1 VVSIVGFLTAIVAF
15 GIIRLEQ
22 WLFDIKE
29 GYCGA
34 GWYKAKRFC
43 CPVLAANR
51 TGSGNDT
58 SANLPF
64 PTTHLNHGSDL
75 LPCADWV
82 TWAERFDGRHKMPGA
97 QEWIVEYT
105 VYTLFAVRVLVAFVI

>member
-1 VVSIVGFLTAIVAF
+1 MVSIVGFLTAIAAF

-34 GWYKAKRFC
+34 AWYKAKRFC
-43 CPVLAANR
+43 CPVLGADVTSSAPAAN
-51 TGSGNDT
+51 
-58 SANLPF
+58 LQF
-64 PTTHLNHGSDL
+64 PTTHLNNGSDL

-82 TWAERFDGRHKMPGA
+82 SWAERFDGRRKMPGA
-97 QEWIVEYT
+97 EEWIVEYT
-105 VYTLFAVRVLVAFVI
+105 VYTLFAVRVLIAFVI